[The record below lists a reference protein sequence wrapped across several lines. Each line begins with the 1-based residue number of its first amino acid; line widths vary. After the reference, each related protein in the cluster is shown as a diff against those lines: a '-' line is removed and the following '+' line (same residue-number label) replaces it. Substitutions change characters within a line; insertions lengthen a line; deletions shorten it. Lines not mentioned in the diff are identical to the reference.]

1 MLLKRS
7 LSVHLPRYDT
17 AKVKAR
23 KQKVQKKAED
33 WIPRLVEILG
43 KLKMLLACKEQEV
56 K

>member
-23 KQKVQKKAED
+23 KSRK
-33 WIPRLVEILG
+33 
-43 KLKMLLACKEQEV
+43 CKESGRLDSTPGGNFV
-56 K
+56 KAQNAASL